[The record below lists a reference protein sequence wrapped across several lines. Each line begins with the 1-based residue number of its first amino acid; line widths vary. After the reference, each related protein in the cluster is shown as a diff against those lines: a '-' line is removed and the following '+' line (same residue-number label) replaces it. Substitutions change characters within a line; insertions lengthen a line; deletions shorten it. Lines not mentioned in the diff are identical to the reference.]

1 MLEVTEVSFK
11 TIDGLTLRGDL
22 YTASRPTG
30 SPGPA
35 VIITPG
41 FNCVKE
47 MFVPEVAEQFQ
58 KAGISA
64 LIYDPRTLGLSD
76 GLPRNDID
84 PARQTSDYSDA
95 VTFLRSLPAVDPS
108 MIGVW
113 GMLFSGV
120 VALSAAALD
129 PRIRF
134 CIAICPLMDLEYEPA
149 KFPIVL
155 SKLQR
160 DRESVLAGNEPLY
173 VPVLTPEG
181 KNPAGMGL
189 GADKE
194 EFDYMVNAKTRGA
207 PRHENHTTFQTYYK
221 IKLWQPQGIMR
232 YIANTPV
239 LMVVPELDQ
248 ISPPQAQIELHRSF
262 PEPKMLHIAPGKGHL
277 NVLSGD
283 DFPVLA
289 EMQSNFVKDIISRNH
304 A

>member
-1 MLEVTEVSFK
+1 MAIEKREVEFR

-22 YTASRPTG
+22 YPAPASVAK
-30 SPGPA
+30 GPA

-58 KAGISA
+58 KAGITA

-95 VTFLRSLPAVDPS
+95 VTFVRSLPNVNPS
-108 MIGVW
+108 MVGIW
-113 GMLFSGV
+113 GMSFSAV
-120 VALSAAALD
+120 IALSATALD

-134 CIAICPLMDLEYEPA
+134 CIAICPLLNLEYEA
-149 KFPIVL
+149 SKFPKVL
-155 SKLQR
+155 AKLQQ
-160 DRESVLAGNEPLY
+160 DRESVLAGNQPLY
-173 VPVLTPEG
+173 VPVLTAQG

-194 EFDYMVNAKTRGA
+194 EFDYMVNAKMRGA
-207 PRHENHTTFQTYYK
+207 PRHENHTTFQSYYK

-232 YIANTPV
+232 YLDKTPV
-239 LMVVPELDQ
+239 MMVVPELDQ
-248 ISPPQAQIELHRSF
+248 ISPPEAQIKLHESF
-262 PEPKMLHIAPGKGHL
+262 PEPKLLHIAPGKGHL

-283 DFPVLA
+283 DFPMLSD
-289 EMQSNFVKDIISRNH
+289 MQAKFVKDITSL
-304 A
+304 

>member
-1 MLEVTEVSFK
+1 MVIDTQEVEFK

-22 YTASRPTG
+22 YNAAVSSG
-30 SPGPA
+30 KGPA

-47 MFVPEVAEQFQ
+47 MFVPDVAEQFQ
-58 KAGISA
+58 KNGITA

-84 PARQTSDYSDA
+84 PARQVSDYSDA
-95 VTFLRSLPAVDPS
+95 VTFVKSLPNVDSS
-108 MIGVW
+108 MIGIW
-113 GMLFSGV
+113 GMSFSGV
-120 VALSAAALD
+120 IALSATALD

-134 CIAICPLMDLEYEPA
+134 CIAICPLLNLEYEA
-149 KFPIVL
+149 SKFPKVL
-155 SKLQR
+155 AKLQQ
-160 DRESVLAGNEPLY
+160 DRESQLTGNKPLY
-173 VPVLTPEG
+173 VPVLTAEG

-207 PRHENHTTFQTYYK
+207 PRHENHTTFQSYYK

-232 YIANTPV
+232 YLDRTPV

-248 ISPPQAQIELHRSF
+248 ISPPEAQIALHATF
-262 PEPKMLHIAPGKGHL
+262 PEPKVLHIAPGKGHL
-277 NVLSGD
+277 DVLSGD
-283 DFPVLA
+283 DFPMLSDLQA
-289 EMQSNFVKDIISRNH
+289 AFVKKIV
-304 A
+304 AV

>member
-1 MLEVTEVSFK
+1 MAIDIQEVEFK

-22 YTASRPTG
+22 YNVAVS
-30 SPGPA
+30 SEKGPV

-47 MFVPEVAEQFQ
+47 MFVPDVAEQFQ
-58 KAGISA
+58 KHGIIT

-84 PARQTSDYSDA
+84 PARQVSDYSDA
-95 VTFLRSLPAVDPS
+95 VTFVKSLPNVDPS
-108 MIGVW
+108 MIGIW
-113 GMLFSGV
+113 GMSFSGV
-120 VALSAAALD
+120 IALSATALD

-134 CIAICPLMDLEYEPA
+134 CIAICPLLNLEYEA
-149 KFPIVL
+149 SKFPKVL
-155 SKLQR
+155 AKLQQ
-160 DRESVLAGNEPLY
+160 DRESQLMGNKPLY
-173 VPVLTPEG
+173 VPVLTAEG

-194 EFDYMVNAKTRGA
+194 EFDYMVNAKSRGA
-207 PRHENHTTFQTYYK
+207 PRHENHTTFQSYYK

-232 YIANTPV
+232 YLDRTPV

-248 ISPPQAQIELHRSF
+248 ISPPEAQIALHGTF
-262 PEPKMLHIAPGKGHL
+262 PEPKVLHIAPGKGHL

-283 DFPVLA
+283 DFPMLSTLQA
-289 EMQSNFVKDIISRNH
+289 DFVKKIV
-304 A
+304 AA

>member
-1 MLEVTEVSFK
+1 MAIDIQEVEFK

-22 YTASRPTG
+22 YNAALSSG
-30 SPGPA
+30 KGPA

-47 MFVPEVAEQFQ
+47 MFVPDVAEQFQ
-58 KAGISA
+58 KNGITA

-84 PARQTSDYSDA
+84 PARQVSDYSDA
-95 VTFLRSLPAVDPS
+95 VTFVKSLPNVDPS
-108 MIGVW
+108 MIGIW
-113 GMLFSGV
+113 GMSFSGV
-120 VALSAAALD
+120 IALSATALD

-134 CIAICPLMDLEYEPA
+134 CIAICPLLNLEYEA
-149 KFPIVL
+149 SKFPKVL
-155 SKLQR
+155 AKLQQ
-160 DRESVLAGNEPLY
+160 DRESQLTGNKPLY
-173 VPVLTPEG
+173 VPVLTAEG

-207 PRHENHTTFQTYYK
+207 PRHENHTTFQSYYK

-232 YIANTPV
+232 YLDRTPV

-248 ISPPQAQIELHRSF
+248 ISPPEAQIALHATF
-262 PEPKMLHIAPGKGHL
+262 PEPKVLHIAPGKGHL
-277 NVLSGD
+277 DVLSGD
-283 DFPVLA
+283 DFPMLSDLQA
-289 EMQSNFVKDIISRNH
+289 AFVKKIV
-304 A
+304 AV